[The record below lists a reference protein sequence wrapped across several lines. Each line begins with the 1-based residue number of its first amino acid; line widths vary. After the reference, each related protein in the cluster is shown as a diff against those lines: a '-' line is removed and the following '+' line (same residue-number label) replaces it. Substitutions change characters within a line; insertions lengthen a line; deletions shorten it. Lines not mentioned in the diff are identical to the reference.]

1 MSKIENT
8 GTRHD
13 SRKVKDVGIGAVK
26 VQWTSQGKQ
35 KDGNQGT
42 PNFMTADVINSSK
55 MFFFFI
61 GVGVGFASALAW
73 VVMFAHS

>member
-1 MSKIENT
+1 
-8 GTRHD
+8 
-13 SRKVKDVGIGAVK
+13 
-26 VQWTSQGKQ
+26 
-35 KDGNQGT
+35 
-42 PNFMTADVINSSK
+42 